1 MMYSANG
8 SHSNVHFPTYY
19 RHDILLASRDALN
32 KDAKRLRVD
41 LQAIKKFD
49 ADLGAQLE
57 NNPAEFLPLVQT
69 HTLLLYPHMIIQ
81 TAFVFN
87 HP

>member
-1 MMYSANG
+1 M
-8 SHSNVHFPTYY
+8 
-19 RHDILLASRDALN
+19 N

-57 NNPAEFLPLVQT
+57 NNPAEFLPLVRPSAIDDAVSMPSQVCISICNILIT
-69 HTLLLYPHMIIQ
+69 
-81 TAFVFN
+81 
-87 HP
+87 